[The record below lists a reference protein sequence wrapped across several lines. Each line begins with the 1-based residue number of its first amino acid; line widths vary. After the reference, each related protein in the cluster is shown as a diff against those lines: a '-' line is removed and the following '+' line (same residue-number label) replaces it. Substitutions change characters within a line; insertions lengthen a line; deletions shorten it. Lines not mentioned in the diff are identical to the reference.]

1 MSTEYRPEQLWAGE
15 IINACLPQS
24 YHLEYEK
31 ELPDLR
37 DVGEFKAKYACPDI
51 TLISQH
57 RKIAIRMQGS
67 IHKKKKQRMKDEDQ
81 KIILEGNGWTVIDFW
96 YDVMTNLWS
105 NKRTDKE
112 IRIKATR
119 EVLAAIEILY

>member
-1 MSTEYRPEQLWAGE
+1 MTCE
-15 IINACLPQS
+15 IINACLPSS

-31 ELPDLR
+31 EFTALH
-37 DVGEFKAKYACPDI
+37 DVGEIKAKYACPDI
-51 TLISQH
+51 VLMSPH
-57 RKIAIRMQGS
+57 KKIAIRMQGS

-96 YDVMTNLWS
+96 YDVMVNLWTNRRS
-105 NKRTDKE
+105 DKE